1 MSDAIIVALIT
12 AGATILCQI
21 FMSKSQH
28 DKDVANAERE
38 SAVLNERLEGIKTRL
53 DEHNNY
59 ASRIGGLADDMNEI
73 KVTVSALKTDMDWV
87 KNEVRK

>member
-1 MSDAIIVALIT
+1 MDTAIIVAIIT
-12 AGATILCQI
+12 ALATVLSQWLI
-21 FMSKSQH
+21 SKTQH
-28 DKDVANAERE
+28 DKDA
-38 SAVLNERLEGIKTRL
+38 AVLNERLDGIKTRL

-59 ASRIGGLADDMNEI
+59 ASKIGGLADDMSEI

>member
-1 MSDAIIVALIT
+1 MDQTIVVALIT
-12 AGATILCQI
+12 ATATIAGQYLL
-21 FMSKSQH
+21 SKSQH
-28 DKDVANAERE
+28 DKD

-59 ASRIGGLADDMNEI
+59 ASRIGGLADDMSEI
-73 KVTVSALKTDMDWV
+73 KVTVSSLKTDMEWV